1 MTSTFTGIQIG
12 KRGVM
17 AHQDALNVTGHN
29 LVNINT
35 RGFSRQR
42 VEFSAFEPIYLPGL
56 TRAQT
61 AGQMGQGVISNN
73 ITRIRDELLDRR
85 IVAQAGA
92 EGYWQ
97 ARDRYIREMERI
109 YLEPGTNSIRG
120 NMDAFWNAWQE
131 LSIHPSDIAPRHAV
145 LQRGQT
151 LINGIH
157 QRYHDLSTLQSR
169 ADEEIRMTVFQ
180 INDLTRQIAGLSETI
195 QRIRAQGDNPNDLL
209 DRRDL
214 LVDELSSKINITV
227 DRRDPDEFMVH
238 TNGSILV
245 QGRISR
251 QLDLALNHETGYA
264 DIVWSDIRTDL
275 EFRNDGRGG
284 SLGAL
289 VNLRDNTI
297 RSEIQ
302 TLNNMTMNF
311 VSLVNEVHERAYGIN
326 GVTGHQFFTEHPF
339 VTNINGNY
347 DRSGDGEYDS
357 SFIFRVSG
365 TNALDPR
372 AHVGLGGVITL
383 AGPQGNVEIPY
394 FPTDTVAD
402 VINRINN
409 SGAEVT
415 ARLNRENR
423 LVMTATPSANWEN
436 PDFVIRHIEDS
447 GRFLEG
453 YAGLLAASGP
463 EGAFSWNTP
472 DAVNAL
478 VGGPADWQVAPIA
491 HPSGWI
497 QVNPELLRDPLAVA
511 SGFGENGRPAS
522 PGNGAAAQAIA
533 AIRNTEVMVGQY
545 RTFDDYFAVSVGRI
559 GLLGEQ
565 SMIALE
571 TNNQIMRQLHEMRQ
585 SVSGVSI
592 DEELANMI
600 MFQHGY
606 AASARFISV
615 VDSMLDIIINRMGA

>member
-12 KRGVM
+12 KRGIM
-17 AHQDALNVTGHN
+17 AHQDAINVTGHN
-29 LVNINT
+29 ITNMNT

-42 VEFSAFEPIYLPGL
+42 VEFSAFDPIYLPGL

-61 AGQMGQGVISNN
+61 AGQLGQGVITNN
-73 ITRIRDELLDRR
+73 ITRLRDELLDRR
-85 IVAQAGA
+85 IIAQGGG

-97 ARDRYIREMERI
+97 TRDRYIREMEQI
-109 YLEPGTNSIRG
+109 HLEPGSLSIRG
-120 NMDAFWNAWQE
+120 NMDQFWDAWQE
-131 LSIHPSDIAPRHAV
+131 LATHPSNMAQRHAV
-145 LQRGQT
+145 LERGRT
-151 LINGIH
+151 LIDSIH
-157 QRYHDLSTLQSR
+157 QRYHDFSTLQNR
-169 ADEEIRMTVFQ
+169 ADEEIRISVTQ
-180 INDLTRQIAGLSETI
+180 INDLSRRIATLNETI
-195 QRIRAQGDNPNDLL
+195 QKIKAQGDNPNDLL

-214 LVDELSSKINITV
+214 MVDELSSMINITV
-227 DRRDPDEFMVH
+227 DNRDPDEFMVH
-238 TNGSILV
+238 TNGFILV
-245 QGRISR
+245 QGRIGR
-251 QLDLALNHETGYA
+251 QLDMELNRETGYS
-264 DIVWSDIRTDL
+264 DIVWSDTRSSL
-275 EFRNDGRGG
+275 EFRNDGRSG

-297 RSEIQ
+297 RAEIQ

-311 VSLVNEVHERAYGIN
+311 VGLVNEVHVNAYGLN
-326 GVTGHQFFTEHPF
+326 GDTGLEFFVEQPF

-372 AHVGLGGVITL
+372 ANVGLGGVITL
-383 AGPQGNVEIPY
+383 SGSHGNVEIPY

-402 VINRINN
+402 VLNRINN

-415 ARLNRENR
+415 ARLNREGR
-423 LVMTATPSANWEN
+423 LTMTATPSSNWEN

-463 EGAFSWNTP
+463 EGAFSWEVP

-478 VGGPADWQVAPIA
+478 VGGPGAWQVAPIA

-497 QVNPELLRDPLAVA
+497 EVNPALLRDPMSVA
-511 SGFGENGRPAS
+511 AGFGENGRPAS
-522 PGNGAAAQAIA
+522 PGNGEAAEAIA
-533 AIRNTEVMVGQY
+533 LIRNSEVMVGQF
-545 RTFDDYFAVSVGRI
+545 RTLDDFFATSVAQI
-559 GLLGEQ
+559 ALLGEQ
-565 SMIALE
+565 SRDMLAMHNE
-571 TNNQIMRQLHEMRQ
+571 IMRDLHQRRQ
-585 SVSGVSI
+585 SVSGVNM
-592 DEELANMI
+592 DEEISNMI

>member
-1 MTSTFTGIQIG
+1 MTSTFSGIQIG

-29 LVNINT
+29 LTNMNT

-42 VEFSAFEPIYLPGL
+42 VEFSSFEPIYLPGL
-56 TRAQT
+56 TRAQS
-61 AGQMGQGVISNN
+61 AGQIGQGVISNN
-73 ITRIRDELLDRR
+73 ITRLRDELLDRR
-85 IVAQAGA
+85 IIAQAG
-92 EGYWQ
+92 EQGYWQ
-97 ARDRYIREMERI
+97 ARDRYIREMEHI
-109 YLEPGTNSIRG
+109 YLEPGSLSVRG
-120 NMDAFWNAWQE
+120 NMDHFWDAWQE
-131 LSIHPSDIAPRHAV
+131 LANHPSNMAQRHAV
-145 LQRGQT
+145 LERGRT
-151 LINGIH
+151 LIDSIH
-157 QRYHDLSTLQSR
+157 QRYHDLSTLQNR

-180 INDLTRQIAGLSETI
+180 INDLSTRIAGLNETI
-195 QRIRAQGDNPNDLL
+195 QNIQAQGDNPNDLL

-214 LVDELSSKINITV
+214 LVDELSSMLNITV
-227 DRRDPDEFMVH
+227 DNRDPDEFMVH
-238 TNGSILV
+238 TNGFILV
-245 QGRISR
+245 QGRIGR
-251 QLDLALNHETGYA
+251 QLDLQLNRETGYA
-264 DIVWSDIRTDL
+264 DIVWSDTRSDL
-275 EFRNDGRGG
+275 EFRNNGRSG

-311 VSLVNEVHERAYGIN
+311 VGLVNEVHQNAYGLN
-326 GVTGHQFFTEHPF
+326 GVTGVEFFVEHPF

-365 TNALDPR
+365 SNSLEPR
-372 AHVGLGGVITL
+372 AHVGLSGVITL
-383 AGPQGNVEIPY
+383 SGPQGNVEIPY

-402 VINRINN
+402 VLNRINN

-415 ARLNRENR
+415 ARLDRDGR
-423 LVMTATPSANWEN
+423 LTMTATPSLNREN

-463 EGAFSWNTP
+463 EGAFSWNVP

-478 VGGPADWQVAPIA
+478 VGGPTTWQVAPIA
-491 HPSGWI
+491 HPSGWVE
-497 QVNPELLRDPLAVA
+497 VNPALFRDPMAVA
-511 SGFGENGRPAS
+511 AGFGENGRPAS
-522 PGNGAAAQAIA
+522 PGNGEAARAIA

-545 RTFDDYFAVSVGRI
+545 RTLDDFFAVSTGRI

-571 TNNQIMRQLHEMRQ
+571 INNEIMRDLHQRRQ
-585 SVSGVSI
+585 SVSGVSM

-600 MFQHGY
+600 KFQHGY

-615 VDSMLDIIINRMGA
+615 IDSMLDIIINRMGA

>member
-17 AHQDALNVTGHN
+17 AHQAALNVTGHN
-29 LVNINT
+29 LVNMNND
-35 RGFSRQR
+35 GFSRQR
-42 VEFSAFEPIYLPGL
+42 AEFSAFEPIYMPGL
-56 TRAQT
+56 SRAQT
-61 AGQMGQGVISNN
+61 AGQIGQGVITER

-97 ARDRYIREMERI
+97 ARDRYLREMERI
-109 YLEPGTNSIRG
+109 YLEPGSYSIRG
-120 NMDAFWNAWQE
+120 NMDHFWDAWQE
-131 LSIHPSDIAPRHAV
+131 LSMHPSNMAQRHAV
-145 LQRGQT
+145 LERGRT
-151 LINGIH
+151 LIDSIH
-157 QRYHDLSTLQSR
+157 QRYHDFSALQNR

-180 INDLTRQIAGLSETI
+180 INNLSTRIAGLNETI
-195 QRIRAQGDNPNDLL
+195 QNIRAQGDNPNDLL

-214 LVDELSSKINITV
+214 LVDELSSMLNITV
-227 DRRDPDEFMVH
+227 DSRDPDEFMVH
-238 TNGSILV
+238 TNGAILV
-245 QGRISR
+245 QGRIGR
-251 QLDLALNHETGYA
+251 QLDMELNHQSGYGNV
-264 DIVWSDIRTDL
+264 IWSDIRSEL
-275 EFRNDGRGG
+275 EFRSDGRGG

-311 VSLVNEVHERAYGIN
+311 VGLVNEVHQNAYGIN
-326 GVTGHQFFTEHPF
+326 GATGLEFFVEHPF

-347 DRSGDGEYDS
+347 DRDGDGEYDS
-357 SFIFRVSG
+357 SFIFRVAG
-365 TNALDPR
+365 TNALEPR
-372 AHVGLGGVITL
+372 AHIGLSGVITL
-383 AGPQGNVEIPY
+383 SGAHGNVEIPY

-402 VINRINN
+402 VLNRINN

-415 ARLNRENR
+415 ARLNREGR
-423 LVMTATPSANWEN
+423 LTMTATPSSNWEN
-436 PDFVIRHIEDS
+436 QDFVIRHIEDS

-463 EGAFSWNTP
+463 EGAFSWETP

-478 VGGPADWQVAPIA
+478 VGGPGTWQVAPIA

-497 QVNPELLRDPLAVA
+497 QVNPALFRDPLSVA
-511 SGFGENGRPAS
+511 AGFGENGRPAS
-522 PGNGAAAQAIA
+522 PGNGTAAQAIA
-533 AIRNTEVMVGQY
+533 SIRNSEVMVGQY
-545 RTFDDYFAVSVGRI
+545 RTFDDFFAVSVGRI

-571 TNNQIMRQLHEMRQ
+571 TNRHIMRQLHEMRQ
-585 SVSGVSI
+585 SVSGVNM

-600 MFQHGY
+600 KFQHGY
-606 AASARFISV
+606 AAAARFITV